1 MRRPRENHRTSQIFA
16 YLPLQLRQKSLN
28 NALMKGPTQPMNASC
43 SHLIAMVRGALGRGF
58 GALLGVT
65 MLALAACNG
74 TAVVT
79 MTSTASTDNFLAYRV
94 GLVSVQLQT
103 SSGTTGLTVL
113 PASTTVDFATL
124 TNVSE
129 VLSAAAGTKGTYT
142 SALITLDYSSAQI
155 VYDDGSVNGVTLT
168 PVGANGQALGQVQLT
183 VTLDPSNSF
192 SVASKG
198 ASQLALNFNMAASNV
213 VNVSNKTVTVT
224 PMMAASSLPIDSKLV
239 RIRGP
244 LVSVANSGT
253 STTSSSSFSMGAMPF
268 NSTGNGSTGNGAGQL
283 VIVPSDA
290 TTYEIN
296 GAASIGTAGLGQLA
310 ALSTGTLTVAYGTLT
325 ATDQTSTTA
334 TTTIDG
340 TESTSTST
348 TVSFAATQ
356 VLAGSSVQGAGLDRI
371 SGIVA
376 ARSGNTLAIEDGTL
390 VAADG
395 TETFIGGTTTVVMGP
410 NTLVT
415 EYGQGA
421 SEANTIQQVSVGSAV
436 DAFGIVTGLS
446 SDNATLDV
454 SAGRVRLDN
463 TAASG
468 LVTVLGS
475 GTLNLSLASLG
486 GRAIAPFDFAGTG
499 ATASQYVVT
508 STGAS
513 ETVGVPVI
521 VTGLTS
527 SFGAPAPNFTAS
539 ALLDPTTIPAE
550 LVVDWGTGTA
560 APFTT
565 YDSTAIDVDARNSSI
580 GVRHEIQVG
589 AQVINIV
596 GLSSDPLIEPD
607 ATSSDTVFTIG
618 HAVSSTMESFDT
630 YAAFITQLQAELN
643 GTVLATGLTAV
654 GPYTASSYT
663 LAASSITIFLND

>member
-1 MRRPRENHRTSQIFA
+1 
-16 YLPLQLRQKSLN
+16 
-28 NALMKGPTQPMNASC
+28 MNASR
-43 SHLIAMVRGALGRGF
+43 SGLIPALRGALGKSF

-65 MLALAACNG
+65 LLALAACNG

-79 MTSTASTDNFLAYRV
+79 MTSTASTDNYLAYRV

-103 SSGTTGLTVL
+103 ASGSSGLTVL

-124 TNVSE
+124 TDVSE
-129 VLSAAAGTKGTYT
+129 VLGAAAGTKGTYT

-155 VYDDGSVNGVTLT
+155 VYDDGSVNGMTLT
-168 PVGANGQALGQVQLT
+168 PVGANGQSLGQVQLT
-183 VTLDPSNSF
+183 ITLDPSNSF

-213 VNVSNKTVTVT
+213 VNAANKTVTVT
-224 PMMAASSLPIDSKLV
+224 PMMAASSLPIDSKPV

-253 STTSSSSFSMGAMPF
+253 STTSSSSFTMGAMPF
-268 NSTGNGSTGNGAGQL
+268 NSTGNGAGQL
-283 VIVPSDA
+283 VIVPTDA

-296 GAASIGTAGLGQLA
+296 GAASTGTAGQGQLA
-310 ALSTGTLTVAYGTLT
+310 ALSTGTLAVAYGTLT
-325 ATDQTSTTA
+325 ATDQTSTT
-334 TTTIDG
+334 TTVDG
-340 TESTSTST
+340 TETTSTST

-356 VLAGSSVQGAGLDRI
+356 VFAGSSVQGAGLDRI

-395 TETFIGGTTTVVMGP
+395 SETFLGGTTTVIMGA

-415 EYGQGA
+415 VYGQGA

-446 SDNATLDV
+446 SGNATLDV

-463 TAASG
+463 TTASG
-468 LVTVLGS
+468 LVAVQGS
-475 GTLNLSLASLG
+475 GTLTLNLAFLG
-486 GRAIAPFDFAGTG
+486 GRNIAPFDFAESG
-499 ATASQYVVT
+499 ANASQYVVT
-508 STGAS
+508 STGVS
-513 ETVGVPVI
+513 ETLGVPVI

-550 LVVDWGTGTA
+550 LVIDWGTGTA

-589 AQVINIV
+589 AQTINIV

-618 HAVSSTMESFDT
+618 HSVSSTMESFDT
-630 YAAFITQLQAELN
+630 YAAFITQLQTELN
-643 GTVLATGLTAV
+643 GTILATGLTAV
-654 GPYTASSYT
+654 GPYTASSFT
-663 LAASSITIFLND
+663 IAASSITIFLNN